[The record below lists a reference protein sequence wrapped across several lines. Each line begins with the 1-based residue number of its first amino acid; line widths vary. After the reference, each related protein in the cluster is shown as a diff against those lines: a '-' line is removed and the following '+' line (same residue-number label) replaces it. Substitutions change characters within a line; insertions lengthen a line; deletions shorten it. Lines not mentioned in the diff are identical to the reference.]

1 MGKYVCRL
9 SAASAKNLSGVLLA
23 ALGSALIFLLSVV
36 ILQNSFYAV
45 PLLALITLPLAIAA
59 TNSAW
64 RAASACMAVLV
75 FSLLEFTVNADTT
88 PLSPIFALYAACILS
103 TISLIGGGLYWRI
116 RTERD
121 SYGEQSAR
129 ERSISALST
138 ELLTAATAEE
148 LYALTLRS
156 LFSVTG
162 CPSVLFIPDGED
174 GVRRAG
180 SCPEGLLL
188 YPVEDSVLACIN
200 TGKRTGY
207 GTSLYRKNPLCCFPV
222 MSDGEVLAV
231 VGVLIDVWRDA
242 SAYQLQT
249 VELLLVR
256 VGVALKRLAL
266 MRREQK
272 ILMEKEL
279 ERMRSD
285 FLRSIS
291 HDLRTPLTGIIGAC
305 SALNQDD
312 VALDDAARRDLI
324 QSVGE
329 EAAWLLRMVENL
341 LSVTRVGS
349 SGPKLNKSYE
359 PIEEVLSETLEKARN
374 RFPNAKI
381 TVVQPAEFLMIPM
394 DPTLIVQVLMNLI
407 ENAVKYSGSA
417 ARIDLIAEDENAY
430 VSFTVRDYGRG
441 LSREALAT
449 MFEPSACRTGDSK
462 HGMGLGLSICKSIV
476 KAHGGEIHGCNGDPC
491 GAVFTLTLPK
501 EDSDYE
507 CEANCPYH

>member
-1 MGKYVCRL
+1 MGKHSYRL
-9 SAASAKNLSGVLLA
+9 SAASVKNLRGVLLA
-23 ALGSALIFLLSVV
+23 ALASALIFLFSGVV
-36 ILQNSFYAV
+36 FQSSFYAV

-59 TNSAW
+59 TNVAW
-64 RAASACMAVLV
+64 RAASACVAVLV
-75 FSLLEFTVNADTT
+75 FSLLELTVNVGAT
-88 PLSPIFALYAACILS
+88 PLSPIFAVYAACIFT
-103 TISLIGGGLYWRI
+103 TIALIGGGLYWRI
-116 RTERD
+116 RAERD
-121 SYGEQSAR
+121 SYSEQGAR

-156 LFSVTG
+156 LFSVTE
-162 CPSVLFIPDGED
+162 CSAVLFIPDGEG

-180 SCPEGLLL
+180 SYPEGLLL
-188 YPVEDSVLACIN
+188 YPVDDSVSACFR
-200 TGKRTGY
+200 TGERTGY
-207 GTSLYRKNPLCCFPV
+207 GTSLCGKNSLCCFPV
-222 MSDGEVLAV
+222 MADGEVLAV
-231 VGVLIDVWRDA
+231 AGVLIDVWRDV
-242 SAYQLQT
+242 SVYQLQT
-249 VELLLVR
+249 AELLLVR
-256 VGVALKRLAL
+256 VGVSLKRLAL

-305 SALNQDD
+305 SALNQED
-312 VALDDAARRDLI
+312 VALDNAARRDLI

-349 SGPKLNKSYE
+349 SGPKLNKSCE
-359 PIEEVLSETLEKARN
+359 PIEEVLLETLEKARG

-381 TVVQPAEFLMIPM
+381 TVVQPAEFLMVPM

-407 ENAVKYSGSA
+407 ENAVKYSGPS
-417 ARIDLIAEDENAY
+417 ARIDLIAEDGDAF

-441 LSREALAT
+441 LSQDDLAT
-449 MFEPSACRTGDSK
+449 LFEPSARRTEDSK
-462 HGMGLGLSICKSIV
+462 HGMGLGLSICKSIIR
-476 KAHGGEIHGCNGDPC
+476 AHGGEIHGHNGDPC

-501 EDSDYE
+501 EDSDDE
-507 CEANCPYH
+507 REANRSYH

>member
-1 MGKYVCRL
+1 MGKHAYRL
-9 SAASAKNLSGVLLA
+9 SAASVKNLRGVLLA
-23 ALGSALIFLLSVV
+23 ALASALIFLFSGVV
-36 ILQNSFYAV
+36 FQSSFYAV

-64 RAASACMAVLV
+64 RAASACVAVLV
-75 FSLLEFTVNADTT
+75 FSLLEFTVNAGAT
-88 PLSPIFALYAACILS
+88 PLSPIFAVYAACIFT
-103 TISLIGGGLYWRI
+103 TIALIGGGLYWRI
-116 RTERD
+116 RAERD

-156 LFSVTG
+156 LFSVTE
-162 CPSVLFIPDGED
+162 CSAVLFIPDGE
-174 GVRRAG
+174 GGLRRAG
-180 SCPEGLLL
+180 SYPEGLLL
-188 YPVEDSVLACIN
+188 YPVDDSVSACFR
-200 TGKRTGY
+200 TGERTGY
-207 GTSLYRKNPLCCFPV
+207 GTSLCGKNPLCCFPV
-222 MSDGEVLAV
+222 MADGEVLAV
-231 VGVLIDVWRDA
+231 AGVLIDVWRGV
-242 SAYQLQT
+242 SVYQLQT
-249 VELLLVR
+249 AELLLVR
-256 VGVALKRLAL
+256 VGVALKGLAL

-305 SALNQDD
+305 SALNQED

-349 SGPKLNKSYE
+349 SGPKLNKSCE
-359 PIEEVLSETLEKARN
+359 PIEEVLLETLEKARG

-407 ENAVKYSGSA
+407 ENAVKYSGPS
-417 ARIDLIAEDENAY
+417 ARIDLIAEDGNAF

-441 LSREALAT
+441 LSQDDLAT
-449 MFEPSACRTGDSK
+449 LFEPSARRTGDSK
-462 HGMGLGLSICKSIV
+462 HGMGLGLSICKSIIR
-476 KAHGGEIHGCNGDPC
+476 AHGGEIHGHNGDPC

-501 EDSDYE
+501 EDSDDE
-507 CEANCPYH
+507 REANRSYH

>member
-1 MGKYVCRL
+1 
-9 SAASAKNLSGVLLA
+9 
-23 ALGSALIFLLSVV
+23 
-36 ILQNSFYAV
+36 
-45 PLLALITLPLAIAA
+45 
-59 TNSAW
+59 
-64 RAASACMAVLV
+64 
-75 FSLLEFTVNADTT
+75 
-88 PLSPIFALYAACILS
+88 
-103 TISLIGGGLYWRI
+103 
-116 RTERD
+116 
-121 SYGEQSAR
+121 
-129 ERSISALST
+129 
-138 ELLTAATAEE
+138 
-148 LYALTLRS
+148 
-156 LFSVTG
+156 
-162 CPSVLFIPDGED
+162 
-174 GVRRAG
+174 
-180 SCPEGLLL
+180 
-188 YPVEDSVLACIN
+188 
-200 TGKRTGY
+200 
-207 GTSLYRKNPLCCFPV
+207 

-231 VGVLIDVWRDA
+231 VGVLIDVWRDV

-359 PIEEVLSETLEKARN
+359 PIEEVLSETLEKARS
-374 RFPNAKI
+374 RFPDAKI

-449 MFEPSACRTGDSK
+449 LFEPSACRTGDSK

-501 EDSDYE
+501 EDSDDE